1 MVRISARTATDA
13 RPSPSWCPRQDQLA
27 RQPAH
32 GPHQRQRGRS
42 GQLEH
47 DASRRTPKRHGHADL
62 RGRRICEPPS
72 QHGRRVRWI
81 EGGCP
86 GPDAP
91 SAGGCLN
98 GLFFSS
104 CFFFDGLF
112 FFFGLV
118 VIKRVGFAVFTRL
131 VRDPERRRVTS
142 TRRHGRGTE
151 FAGASSW
158 CNGQRA
164 RPEPKHAMLSDGS
177 ITKEDHGSMKCAVH
191 RKFAEL

>member
-13 RPSPSWCPRQDQLA
+13 RPSPSWWPRQVQLA

-62 RGRRICEPPS
+62 RGRRIGEPPS

-104 CFFFDGLF
+104 CSSSTASSSSSASSLSSASASPSSPGWYEILSDAESLAQEGTVEARNSLGLLL
-112 FFFGLV
+112 G
-118 VIKRVGFAVFTRL
+118 
-131 VRDPERRRVTS
+131 VTASVHGPSPS
-142 TRRHGRGTE
+142 TPCYPT
-151 FAGASSW
+151 GASPRRTT
-158 CNGQRA
+158 G
-164 RPEPKHAMLSDGS
+164 L
-177 ITKEDHGSMKCAVH
+177 
-191 RKFAEL
+191 